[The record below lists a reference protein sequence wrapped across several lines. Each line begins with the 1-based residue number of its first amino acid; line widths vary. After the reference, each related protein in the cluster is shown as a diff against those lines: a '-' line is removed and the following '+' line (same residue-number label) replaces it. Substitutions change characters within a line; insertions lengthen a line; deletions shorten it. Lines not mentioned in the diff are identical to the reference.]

1 MAKDTRGIPQN
12 PQAGKELLWV
22 DKERWQWEKVAK
34 NREKNN
40 TTAILA
46 ELLLSLSGDPQ
57 T

>member
-12 PQAGKELLWV
+12 PQAGKELPWV
-22 DKERWQWEKVAK
+22 EKERWQWEKVVK

-46 ELLLSLSGDPQ
+46 ALLLSL
-57 T
+57 

>member
-1 MAKDTRGIPQN
+1 MAKATRGITQN
-12 PQAGKELLWV
+12 PQAGKKLPWV
-22 DKERWQWEKVAK
+22 EKERWQWEKIVK

-46 ELLLSLSGDPQ
+46 ALLLSLSGDPQ